1 MASEYSLP
9 ELKEEGFK
17 PRVFSVYNSDSAGE
31 IRVVKVNILC
41 SSLRGFY
48 SARLLNSYCSTGA
61 AQLPTV
67 DSCGCTWQLACVNV
81 CNLTAFFFF
90 FFFKAILLGKHPLN
104 E

>member
-1 MASEYSLP
+1 MTSLP
-9 ELKEEGFK
+9 EVQEEDFNPG
-17 PRVFSVYNSDSAGE
+17 VFRVYNCDPAGE
-31 IRVVKVNILC
+31 IRFVEVNILC
-41 SSLRGFY
+41 SSLRGFN

-81 CNLTAFFFF
+81 YNLKAFFQ
-90 FFFKAILLGKHPLN
+90 KAILLGKHPVN